1 MIPMLPV
8 EEMKQKLAAI
18 ESLALITYGANEIEH
33 LLADLLEFI
42 GDHLSCRD
50 EFEYVLVDMLDRG
63 PEGMVM
69 TMEFLMHT
77 LKWPMIEAEL
87 QRRLTVTSNWN
98 DRRVLERILA
108 AFSDGWEDGDIYD
121 RYRID

>member
-1 MIPMLPV
+1 MLPV

-50 EFEYVLVDMLDRG
+50 EFEFVLVDMLDRG

>member
-1 MIPMLPV
+1 MLPV